1 MIDLIELI
9 DHLPSKRWRRQL
21 DLDLRFDDL
30 NGKKANLDK

>member
-21 DLDLRFDDL
+21 DFDLRFDDL